1 MLLSCQS
8 HPWWRG
14 LPIVEVRRMHPY
26 EAKEVL
32 DAAKGATPEAAPL
45 TDAVA
50 HHPERVRVAHI
61 GHEHVGA
68 FVLTELDGG
77 VEELSGLALTEEGLR
92 SGAERAVVEY
102 VVSAAKFGG
111 KRALEVVAPEGS
123 AEARHL
129 LSEGFHA
136 QGDPARGLARFRI
149 DFKAPAP
156 PRKASA
162 SARNPGKAK
171 RK

>member
-1 MLLSCQS
+1 
-8 HPWWRG
+8 
-14 LPIVEVRRMHPY
+14 MHPT
-26 EAKEVL
+26 EADEVL
-32 DAAKGATPEAAPL
+32 AAARGAKPPAAPL

-77 VEELSGLALTEEGLR
+77 VEELSGLALTDEGLR
-92 SGAERAVVEY
+92 SGAERAVVAY

-129 LSEGFHA
+129 IAEGFHA

-149 DFKAPAP
+149 DLKTAAA

-162 SARNPGKAK
+162 SARTEGKAK